1 MEQINT
7 LKQEALEQIQQAASL
22 KELNDLRIAF
32 LGKKGSIKA
41 LMKDM

>member
-32 LGKKGSIKA
+32 LGKKDRSKRS
-41 LMKDM
+41 